1 MPKRTDLKSI
11 LVIGSGPILIG
22 QGCEFDYAG
31 TQACTTLKKEGCF
44 VSLINSNPATIMT
57 DPDIADATYIETI
70 TEESIIRVIAKERPD
85 ALLATVGGQT
95 ALNYAWSL
103 SRKGILKQYSTKLIG
118 VTEETIEIAE
128 DRMLFKQKMT
138 EIGMK
143 LPFSVMASDL
153 DDAINKAEDLGYPIM
168 VRCSFALGGKN
179 SSLVKS
185 QDELR
190 RLYRR
195 IYDDSLQKI
204 LNKTLCLDQG
214 LFGWKEFELEV
225 VRDNQDNCIVICGIE
240 NINPLG
246 VHTGDSISVSPI
258 MTLTDKEYQEMRSRA
273 IEVIRALKVVGAA
286 NVQFAVNPKNGEML
300 IIEVNPRLS
309 RSSALA
315 SKATG
320 YPIAKVAAL
329 LALDYSV
336 NEIGSDIIGG
346 NVAAAFE
353 PVLDYVVVKIPRFQ
367 FEKFLDA
374 EDILSTKMQSVGES
388 MGIGGTFQEALQK
401 GIRSLEIN
409 RSGLERVSN
418 DPNEILK
425 LLSIPNSLQIYALAD
440 AFRLGMDLESVYQ
453 LTQIDPWFLYQIK
466 ELVTIEYEI
475 ATTDLKEITRERLL
489 QLKRKGFSNQRVA
502 TLCNSDLYII
512 QNICGHFKIN
522 TAFKRIDSSA
532 AEYSVTSN
540 YMYSCHEDEC
550 ECNPSKNKKYIVIGG
565 GPNHIG
571 QGIEFDYACVQALKS
586 LQKLGFETII
596 INNNPAT
603 VSTDYN
609 IADRLYCSPL
619 DEEELLSIFQKEN
632 PDGIFLQ
639 FGGQTAL
646 NLVNK
651 FNHSRFKMLGLTT
664 ALVEQT
670 ENRYQFSLFLQKI
683 GLSFPKNVYLGSKED
698 KVAHDL
704 LESIKLPLLIRPS
717 YIIGGSRI
725 KFIDKRDDLIDAIEN
740 LEYPIL
746 LEEYLMDAI
755 EVEIDA
761 ICDGQ
766 DVFIP
771 AIIEH
776 IEPAGIHS
784 GDSTSCIPP
793 LRINAEIQSKLHDYT
808 KLIALQLGIV
818 GLLNIQFAIQT
829 ERIFVLEVNPRA
841 SRTIPYVSKY
851 CGVNMVEAS
860 IQCILGEKLS
870 DLKLSANAIP
880 YFAIKKPVFSSDVFS
895 KIILGP
901 EMRSTGEMMSFG
913 LSFDEASEKTDE
925 FQIERGEQMHK
936 STLISLQEIH
946 QTYIKECY
954 A

>member
-1 MPKRTDLKSI
+1 MPKRTDLKAI

-31 TQACTTLKKEGCF
+31 TQACMILKKEGYF

-70 TEESIIRVIAKERPD
+70 TEESIAHIIDKERPD

-103 SRKGILKQYSTKLIG
+103 SKKGILQRYNTKLIG
-118 VTEETIEIAE
+118 VTEDTIAIAE

-143 LPFSVMASDL
+143 LPFSVIAFNL
-153 DDAINKAEDLGYPIM
+153 DDAINKAEELGYPIM

-179 SSLVKS
+179 SSIVKN

-190 RLYRR
+190 SLYNR
-195 IYDDSLQKI
+195 IHNDPLQKV
-204 LNKTLCLDQG
+204 LNRTLILDQG

-286 NVQFAVNPKNGEML
+286 NVQFAVNPHNGEML

-320 YPIAKVAAL
+320 YPIAKVATL
-329 LALDYSV
+329 LALDYSLH
-336 NEIGSDIIGG
+336 EIGLDIIGG

-353 PVLDYVVVKIPRFQ
+353 PVLDYVSVKIPRFQ
-367 FEKFLDA
+367 FEKFLGA
-374 EDILSTKMQSVGES
+374 KDILSTKMQSVGES
-388 MGIGGTFQEALQK
+388 MGIGSNFQEALQK

-409 RSGLERVSN
+409 RSGLEEVSN
-418 DPNEILK
+418 DNKEILN
-425 LLSIPNSLQIYALAD
+425 LLTTPCSLQIYAIAD
-440 AFRLGMDLESVYQ
+440 AFRMGMDLESIYQ

-466 ELVTIEYEI
+466 DLVNVEYEI
-475 ATTDLKEITRERLL
+475 ATTDLKEVTRERLL
-489 QLKRKGFSNQRVA
+489 QFKRKGFSNQRIA
-502 TLCNSDLYII
+502 TLCNSDLYTL
-512 QNICGHFKIN
+512 QNICREFKIN
-522 TAFKRIDSSA
+522 KAFKRIDSSA
-532 AEYSVTSN
+532 AEYPATSS
-540 YMYSCHEDEC
+540 YMYSCYEDEC
-550 ECNPSKNKKYIVIGG
+550 ECDPSNNKKFIVIGG

-609 IADRLYCSPL
+609 IADRLYFSPL

-646 NLVNK
+646 NLVKKINQ
-651 FNHSRFKMLGLTT
+651 SPFKIMGLTT
-664 ALVEQT
+664 ELFEQT
-670 ENRYQFSLFLQKI
+670 ENRYKFNHFLQKI
-683 GLSFPKNVYLGSKED
+683 GLSFPKNIYLESKKD
-698 KVAHDL
+698 KLDNVFL
-704 LESIKLPLLIRPS
+704 GSIKLPVLIRPS

-746 LEEYLMDAI
+746 LEEYLVDAI
-755 EVEIDA
+755 EVEIDV
-761 ICDGQ
+761 ISDGQ

-771 AIIEH
+771 AIIEN
-776 IEPAGIHS
+776 IESAGIHS

-793 LRINAEIQSKLHDYT
+793 MRINSNIQNKLYEYA
-808 KLIALQLGIV
+808 KLIALQSGII
-818 GLLNIQFAIQT
+818 GFINIQFAIQN
-829 ERIFVLEVNPRA
+829 EIIFVLEVNPRA

-851 CGVNMVEAS
+851 CGVNLVEAS
-860 IQCILGEKLS
+860 IHCILGKKLS
-870 DLKLSANAIP
+870 DLKLKTTAES
-880 YFAIKKPVFSSDVFS
+880 YVAIKKPVFSNDVFS
-895 KIILGP
+895 NFILGP
-901 EMRSTGEMMSFG
+901 EMRSTGEVMSFG
-913 LSFDEASEKTDE
+913 LSFDEAFEKMQE
-925 FQIERGEQMHK
+925 FPTKQGGQNHK
-936 STLISLQEIH
+936 STISLQDIH
-946 QTYIKECY
+946 QTYLKECY